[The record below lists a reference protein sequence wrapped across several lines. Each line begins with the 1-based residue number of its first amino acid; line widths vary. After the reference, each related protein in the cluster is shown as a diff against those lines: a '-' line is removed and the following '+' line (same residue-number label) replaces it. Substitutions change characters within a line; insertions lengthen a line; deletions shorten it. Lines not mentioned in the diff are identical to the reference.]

1 MLASLPKYLALF
13 TYMYLKPTLGLP
25 NPADVSGRLRPSE
38 LNYALRRHLVPDRRG
53 RHIRTFG
60 CLELESDKCQG
71 VQRIRCFPFS
81 FDTFYDSNPR
91 PYVAVVPPKR
101 YSGIAF
107 QDFSV
112 AEAKHRARLWYGR
125 VELFFTSTF
134 EDRDGVKREYDLA
147 FLSFLYDFK
156 CPSAIGPMQRTAGAR
171 LLYVPTKPWT
181 MVLPV
186 NHILGKVPL
195 MKVYLDGSSAPTIP
209 HSFAGQR
216 QRYFK
221 HGSADQAGSR
231 GVGTGSKLFEVNV
244 HLWQFGRPQPRNES
258 VDERLERVKAA
269 NAARAAKREATRAR
283 PRELNRA
290 RTNI

>member
-1 MLASLPKYLALF
+1 
-13 TYMYLKPTLGLP
+13 
-25 NPADVSGRLRPSE
+25 
-38 LNYALRRHLVPDRRG
+38 
-53 RHIRTFG
+53 
-60 CLELESDKCQG
+60 
-71 VQRIRCFPFS
+71 
-81 FDTFYDSNPR
+81 
-91 PYVAVVPPKR
+91 
-101 YSGIAF
+101 
-107 QDFSV
+107 
-112 AEAKHRARLWYGR
+112 
-125 VELFFTSTF
+125 
-134 EDRDGVKREYDLA
+134 
-147 FLSFLYDFK
+147 
-156 CPSAIGPMQRTAGAR
+156 MQRTAGAR

-216 QRYFK
+216 
-221 HGSADQAGSR
+221 SADQAGDR

-269 NAARAAKREATRAR
+269 NAARAAKRAATRAKT
-283 PRELNRA
+283 RELKRV